1 MAIRP
6 TTDSCCKL
14 VSEPVVFSLRSD
26 LSWSP
31 RPLPRQDPQK
41 FRPRLFQEYCR
52 WEEIAAITDTW
63 AERSAVDVSRSKI
76 VGFKCRAYLLIS
88 IKCSLAAV
96 SFLRLDMSMYAR
108 VTSFVIFASYSSTA
122 WFSACIHPNKFELL
136 NITMTVALFD
146 KPFQE
151 RDTIRAVIT
160 FQIII

>member
-41 FRPRLFQEYCR
+41 FRPRLFEEYCR

-76 VGFKCRAYLLIS
+76 FGFKC
-88 IKCSLAAV
+88 
-96 SFLRLDMSMYAR
+96 
-108 VTSFVIFASYSSTA
+108 
-122 WFSACIHPNKFELL
+122 
-136 NITMTVALFD
+136 
-146 KPFQE
+146 
-151 RDTIRAVIT
+151 
-160 FQIII
+160 